1 MVWRKTWAAAHV
13 EGKLQV
19 VQSCIVLPV
28 HCAVKKNM
36 LSTNGLQTF
45 SNMATNGVHA
55 NGNECTNGI
64 NGHSGIVNGT
74 NGTTNGG
81 TTTTSDASQL
91 PEPIAI
97 CGMGLRLP
105 GGVRN
110 DSDLYDLLV
119 NKKDARSLVP
129 KDRYDI
135 DSFYSPHAKPGTIIT
150 KHGYFLEDVDF
161 SKFDLSMFNM
171 TVAEVERL
179 DPHQRILLEVVRE
192 AFESAGEADFRGKK
206 IGTYVGSFTDDWLDL
221 FAKDVVDFAPYQLHG
236 KMDFALGNRIA
247 YEYDLRGPRHVQI
260 RNVKT
265 GAEADLLQA

>member
-1 MVWRKTWAAAHV
+1 MV
-13 EGKLQV
+13 
-19 VQSCIVLPV
+19 
-28 HCAVKKNM
+28 
-36 LSTNGLQTF
+36 
-45 SNMATNGVHA
+45 TNGVRV
-55 NGNECTNGI
+55 NGSECTNGI
-64 NGHSGIVNGT
+64 NGYFGT
-74 NGTTNGG
+74 VKSANSITNGG
-81 TTTTSDASQL
+81 TTRTSDASQL
-91 PEPIAI
+91 PEPMPIAI

-105 GGVRN
+105 GGVRS

-129 KDRYDI
+129 RDRYDI

-171 TVAEVERL
+171 TPAEVERL

-192 AFESAGEADFRGKK
+192 AFESAGEADFRGKR

-221 FAKDVVDFAPYQLHG
+221 FSKDIVDFAPYQLHG
-236 KMDFALGNRIA
+236 KMDFALANRVA
-247 YEYDLRGPRHVQI
+247 YEYDLRGPRYVQI

-265 GAEADLLQA
+265 EAEADFCKHDD

>member
-1 MVWRKTWAAAHV
+1 
-13 EGKLQV
+13 
-19 VQSCIVLPV
+19 V
-28 HCAVKKNM
+28 HCAAKKEM
-36 LSTNGLQTF
+36 LSTNGLQSF
-45 SNMATNGVHA
+45 SNMAIEGVRG

-64 NGHSGIVNGT
+64 NGYAGSVNGA
-74 NGTTNGG
+74 NVTTNGS
-81 TTTTSDASQL
+81 TTRISDTAG
-91 PEPIAI
+91 PTEPPMPIAI

-110 DSDLYDLLV
+110 DSDLYDFLV

-135 DSFYSPHAKPGTIIT
+135 DSFYSPYAKPGTIIT

-171 TVAEVERL
+171 TPAETERL

-206 IGTYVGSFTDDWLDL
+206 IGTYVGSFTDDWLEL
-221 FAKDVVDFAPYQLHG
+221 FGKDVIDCAPYQLHG
-236 KMDFALGNRIA
+236 KMDFALGNRVA
-247 YEYDLRGPRHVQI
+247 YEYDLRGPRYVQD
-260 RNVKT
+260 
-265 GAEADLLQA
+265 A